1 MTIEPGDRCGNK
13 CKDNSMGNKLPD
25 LVLIETLVSG
35 TMQLREGLVQT
46 IGDRLTLTLI
56 DVSGKTDAQD
66 GNNRRGGGNLCIEM
80 DGVVLTAGRHKATER
95 TFPSEETTK
104 GSIDTHTDS
113 NQAEHNQRDCHRGR
127 SLMGSMMRMGLHI
140 LRTPEDTVVQ
150 TEHIEGRHRSNTCHD
165 PTYYRTI
172 GKASRD
178 NLILRTET

>member
-1 MTIEPGDRCGNK
+1 
-13 CKDNSMGNKLPD
+13 
-25 LVLIETLVSG
+25 
-35 TMQLREGLVQT
+35 
-46 IGDRLTLTLI
+46 
-56 DVSGKTDAQD
+56 
-66 GNNRRGGGNLCIEM
+66 M

-95 TFPSEETTK
+95 AFPSEETTK

-113 NQAEHNQRDCHRGR
+113 NQAEHNQRDRHRGR

-178 NLILRTET
+178 NLILRTETREERNTSNSQTADQEGDMCNRHILAQATHQGHLIGVNGVDDTTGTQEQTSLEHGVGEEMEHTGHIT